1 VNGQWYRGGT
11 DTSGECDVA
20 IPQIR
25 TPDDTVRAMM
35 SFTGPGREDECEALL
50 AAALN
55 HNATSADVEAVFGD
69 TPDADV
75 ATAINQLSL
84 AGLLAE

>member
-1 VNGQWYRGGT
+1 M
-11 DTSGECDVA
+11 TSL
-20 IPQIR
+20 
-25 TPDDTVRAMM
+25 
-35 SFTGPGREDECEALL
+35 TGPGREDECEALL
-50 AAALN
+50 TAAVN
-55 HNATSADVEAVFGD
+55 QSATSADVEAVFGD